1 MRETRRMKR
10 MERNNRKGEIRGLG
24 INLIPMMDV
33 LCVLVFFLLFHS
45 FNSTMPDAQIALP
58 ASVVETKPR
67 ETVAIVVSPETVMV
81 QGESVISTP
90 KLLEDS
96 SGIAYEIRARLEQID
111 RNIIET
117 GAKTFAEGKEV
128 TLLADKTIPFKVLK
142 KIMSTCTAS
151 GYGKISLAVVQ
162 KEEHKEWGCREYNHF
177 SRRIGATE
185 RTNRASPGKTQGAG
199 RRVARCRGR
208 TGNVFRR

>member
-1 MRETRRMKR
+1 MRDSRRMKR

-45 FNSTMPDAQIALP
+45 FNSTLPDAQIALP
-58 ASVVETKPR
+58 ASVVETRPR
-67 ETVAIVVSPETVMV
+67 ETVSIVVSPEVVMV
-81 QGESVISTP
+81 QGEPVINTS

-96 SGIAYEIRARLEQID
+96 SGIVYEVRERLEQIE

-117 GAKTFAEGKEV
+117 GAKTFAQGREI

-151 GYGKISLAVVQ
+151 GYGKISLAVMQ
-162 KEEHKEWGCREYNHF
+162 KETHK
-177 SRRIGATE
+177 
-185 RTNRASPGKTQGAG
+185 
-199 RRVARCRGR
+199 
-208 TGNVFRR
+208 

>member
-10 MERNNRKGEIRGLG
+10 MERNNRKGEIKGLG

-45 FNSTMPDAQIALP
+45 FNSTLPDAQIALP
-58 ASVVETKPR
+58 DSVVETRPR
-67 ETVAIVVSPETVMV
+67 ETVAIVVSPDVVML
-81 QGESVISTP
+81 QGEPVINTP
-90 KLLEDS
+90 KLLDD
-96 SGIAYEIRARLEQID
+96 GIGMVYELRDRLDQLGSK
-111 RNIIET
+111 II
-117 GAKTFAEGKEV
+117 GASTKAAAESMEI

-162 KEEHKEWGCREYNHF
+162 KAEK
-177 SRRIGATE
+177 
-185 RTNRASPGKTQGAG
+185 
-199 RRVARCRGR
+199 
-208 TGNVFRR
+208 